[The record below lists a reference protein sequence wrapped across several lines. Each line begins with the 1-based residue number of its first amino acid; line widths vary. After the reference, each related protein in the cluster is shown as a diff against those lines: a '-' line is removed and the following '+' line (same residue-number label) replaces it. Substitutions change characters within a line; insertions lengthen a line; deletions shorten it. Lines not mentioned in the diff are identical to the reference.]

1 MTSDPVASD
10 PVASG
15 PLPQMPCQLGLASK
29 VSR

>member
-10 PVASG
+10 PVASD